1 MRKIATLIPLFA
13 LCLTSVASAQDD
25 DVMDADAEAEGEGS
39 ASVGVGAGAGAGAS
53 VGMLTGFGRSGTFV
67 IGAERLMGFSQTTTK
82 IKVDD
87 PAVAREVDSSQT
99 SFYFLG
105 SNPGASD
112 LGGTPPSQ
120 GSPFVAPRIGFD
132 YFVVDNVS
140 VGGSVTYI
148 SDSSSG
154 DQTQGNQQTDLA
166 DIKSNVF
173 SVSPRAGYALMFS
186 ETFGLWP
193 RGGITYVSHKLEVN
207 DTEISGTLLALSLE
221 GNLVI
226 TPVPHAGF
234 LIGPTLDFPF
244 LGSGEAKAGQNTT
257 DLDTFKV
264 TTFGLQA
271 GLFIWL

>member
-13 LCLTSVASAQDD
+13 LCLTSAASAQDD

-39 ASVGVGAGAGAGAS
+39 ASIGASAGAGAGAS

-67 IGAERLMGFSQTTTK
+67 IGAERLMGFSQTSTK
-82 IKVDD
+82 VKVDD
-87 PAVAREVDSSQT
+87 PAVSRESDSSQT

-105 SNPGASD
+105 SNPAGND
-112 LGGTPPSQ
+112 LNSQ
-120 GSPFVAPRIGFD
+120 GSPFIAPRIGFD
-132 YFVVDNVS
+132 YFVIDNVS
-140 VGGSVTYI
+140 VGGAVTYV

-154 DQTQGNQQTDLA
+154 DQTQGNQQTDLQ
-166 DIKSNVF
+166 DIKSNTF
-173 SVSPRAGYALMFS
+173 MVSPRAGYALMFS

-193 RGGITYVSHKLEVN
+193 RGGITYVSHKVEVD
-207 DTEISGTLLALSLE
+207 DTEQSGTLLALSLE

-234 LIGPTLDFPF
+234 TIGPTLDFPI

-257 DLDTFKV
+257 DLDTFKI